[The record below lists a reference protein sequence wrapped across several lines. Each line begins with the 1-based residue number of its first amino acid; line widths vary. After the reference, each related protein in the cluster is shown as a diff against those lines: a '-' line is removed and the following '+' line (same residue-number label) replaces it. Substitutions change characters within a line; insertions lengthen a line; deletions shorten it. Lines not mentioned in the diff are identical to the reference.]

1 VVVDIYIVMSIVKF
15 VLIFPSG
22 IELDKFE
29 HWVHLIFVNLR
40 CTPAVVHILVS
51 T

>member
-40 CTPAVVHILVS
+40 CTPVVVHILGII
-51 T
+51 